1 MLTFS
6 KAMKRIAKDKK
17 GIFGME
23 SATAFVI
30 GILALVLIAVVILMV
45 LGTINT
51 SSVVTATNGS
61 STSIIKNVSSGIET
75 LFANAGLWFTLLGV
89 TILILIVVV
98 VIVVLKRTQSNT
110 TTL

>member
-1 MLTFS
+1 
-6 KAMKRIAKDKK
+6 
-17 GIFGME
+17 ME

-51 SSVVTATNGS
+51 TSVQTATNGS
-61 STSIIKNVSSGIET
+61 STRIIGNVSAGVDT
-75 LFANAGLWFTLLGV
+75 LFQNAGLWFTLLGV

-98 VIVVLKRTQSNT
+98 VIVVLKRTQSSSGGS
-110 TTL
+110 L